1 MSDVDFQR
9 QREQLIR
16 EELPMLGIHD
26 EAVLDAMMSVPRE
39 DFVSKEMRE
48 FAYRNAPL
56 PIGFGQTIS
65 QPLIVAYMIEA
76 LQLKAHER
84 VLEIGTGS
92 GYAAAVLAQIVREVL
107 TIERHPKLAEASR
120 ARLKR
125 LGYDNVCVIHSD
137 GTLGLPDQAPFDA
150 IIVAACGPSV
160 PPALQ
165 QQLAIGGRLVIPVGE
180 KQGSQKLI
188 RVIRQDE
195 DAFDFEELGYVHF
208 VPLVGEAG
216 W

>member
-1 MSDVDFQR
+1 MVDDDFQH

-16 EELPMLGIHD
+16 DELPQLGIQD
-26 EAVLDAMMSVPRE
+26 EAVLQAMMSVRRE
-39 DFVSKEMRE
+39 DFVDDKNRE

-76 LQLKAHER
+76 LQLTPHER

-92 GYAAAVLAQIVREVL
+92 GYAAAVLSRIAKEVL
-107 TIERHPKLAEASR
+107 TVERHPKLADSAR
-120 ARLKR
+120 KRLKR
-125 LGYDNVCVIHSD
+125 LGYENIRVFQSD
-137 GTLGLPDQAPFDA
+137 GTLGLPEHAPFAA
-150 IIVAACGPSV
+150 IIVAACGPCV
-160 PPALQ
+160 PPPLLQ
-165 QQLAIGGRLVIPVGE
+165 QLDLGGRLVIPVGE
-180 KQGSQKLI
+180 KRGSQKLI
-188 RVIRQDE
+188 RVIRRDE
-195 DAFDFEELGYVHF
+195 NEFKHEELGFVHF